1 MSVRVAVV
9 DDSPFIRAAVR
20 KMLGEDDRVRIAG
33 EAANGEEI
41 LANLERWRPDVII
54 LDLNMPGLDGLT
66 TLDRILQT
74 RPTPVIV
81 LSTHS
86 GEGAPQAL
94 EALSRGAV
102 DFVDKEA
109 YSLIDFQRLRPVLL
123 TKILEVAGHAPGRP
137 RTPNSEEKAS
147 GGGDCATTTLS
158 AEGIGLVVIGASTGG
173 TIAIEE
179 ILRSLGG
186 TIPAPIAIVQ
196 HMPAGFTGAFAER
209 LNRSIDHVTVREA
222 SDGDPL
228 MAGSVAIATGGLHM
242 KIQAGASPS
251 VVLDT
256 LPSDVPHRPSVDVLF
271 ESAAATFGN
280 RVLGVLLTGMGR
292 DGARGMVALRAAG
305 AHTIA
310 QDEHSS
316 VTYGMPRAA
325 RALGAVE
332 ESLPLEKIGPRV
344 GDMARAAHART

>member
-1 MSVRVAVV
+1 
-9 DDSPFIRAAVR
+9 
-20 KMLGEDDRVRIAG
+20 MLGEDGRVRIAG
-33 EAANGEEI
+33 EAANGEEM

-54 LDLNMPGLDGLT
+54 LDLNMPGLGGLT
-66 TLDRILQT
+66 TLDRILQA

-109 YSLIDFQRLRPVLL
+109 YSLIDFQRLRPVLI

-137 RTPNSEEKAS
+137 HPPNSEEAS
-147 GGGDCATTTLS
+147 GGGHSAPTRLF

-173 TIAIEE
+173 TIAIEA
-179 ILRSLGG
+179 ILGSLGG
-186 TIPAPIAIVQ
+186 PIPAPIAIVQ
-196 HMPAGFTGAFAER
+196 HMPAGFTRAFAER
-209 LNRSIDHVTVREA
+209 LNRSMDHVTVREA
-222 SDGDPL
+222 SDGHPL
-228 MAGSVAIATGGLHM
+228 TAGSVTIATGGLHM
-242 KIQAGASPS
+242 KIRAGTPPAG
-251 VVLDT
+251 VLDT

-271 ESAAATFGN
+271 ESAAGTLGN

-316 VTYGMPRAA
+316 IIYGMPRAA
-325 RALGAVE
+325 RAMGAVE

>member
-1 MSVRVAVV
+1 MH
-9 DDSPFIRAAVR
+9 
-20 KMLGEDDRVRIAG
+20 LAG

-41 LANLERWRPDVII
+41 LANVERWRPDVII

-81 LSTHS
+81 FSTHS

-102 DFVDKEA
+102 DFIDKEA
-109 YSLIDFQRLRPVLL
+109 YAVIDFQRLRPALI
-123 TKILEVAGHAPGRP
+123 TKILEVAAQAPDRPHPQEKGR
-137 RTPNSEEKAS
+137 A
-147 GGGDCATTTLS
+147 GGDSATPAVS

-173 TIAIEE
+173 TIAIEA
-179 ILRSLGG
+179 ILGSLGDP
-186 TIPAPIAIVQ
+186 IPVPIAIVQ
-196 HMPAGFTGAFAER
+196 HMPAGFTRAFAER
-209 LNRSIDHVTVREA
+209 LNRAMDHLTVREA
-222 SDGDPL
+222 SDGAPL
-228 MAGSVAIATGGLHM
+228 DAGSVTIATGGLHL
-242 KIQAGASPS
+242 KIQAGNPP
-251 VVLDT
+251 VVALDT
-256 LPSDVPHRPSVDVLF
+256 LPADVPHRPSVDVLF
-271 ESAAATFGN
+271 ESAAATFGS
-280 RVLGVLLTGMGR
+280 RVLGVLLTGMGQ
-292 DGARGMVALRAAG
+292 DGARGMVALQAVG
-305 AHTIA
+305 ARTIA

-316 VTYGMPRAA
+316 IIYGMPRAA

>member
-1 MSVRVAVV
+1 VSVRVAVV

-20 KMLGEDDRVRIAG
+20 KMLGEDHRVRITG

-41 LANLERWRPDVII
+41 LANLERWRPDVIV
-54 LDLNMPGLDGLT
+54 LDLNMPGLDGLS

-81 LSTHS
+81 FSTHS

-102 DFVDKEA
+102 DFIDKEA

-123 TKILEVAGHAPGRP
+123 TKILEVAFHAPGR
-137 RTPNSEEKAS
+137 RHTPNSEEAT
-147 GGGDCATTTLS
+147 GGGDSAITTLS

-179 ILRSLGG
+179 ILGSLGG
-186 TIPAPIAIVQ
+186 AIPAPIAIVQ
-196 HMPAGFTGAFAER
+196 HMPAGFTKAFAER
-209 LNRSIDHVTVREA
+209 LNRSLDHVAVREA

-228 MAGSVAIATGGLHM
+228 MAGSATIATGGLHM
-242 KIQAGASPS
+242 KIQAGTPPE

-310 QDEHSS
+310 QDERSS
-316 VTYGMPRAA
+316 IIYGMPRAA

-344 GDMARAAHART
+344 GDMARTAHART